1 MAPSAS
7 HQTAA
12 SPLEGPQNLDS
23 FLQHRL
29 FQGWSGGGSAGGGSS
44 SSQSIPRGSGYDAR
58 RQPALAVEEPEEVV
72 QSDEDDGVPSNPQGL
87 EPGDRVRR
95 ARNEDGSTVMVRFD
109 GGWMIRKSA
118 NADPSLTV
126 GTEKEA
132 AAVTNGAMDVED
144 APEDAASMK
153 QRILERAAARKASG
167 GATSSGL
174 PVRYK
179 NELIEAAV
187 NAAQSSSHKR
197 KTSFTPGTITAVAS
211 GHASAVMIEQTLRD
225 LRESYQMKPS
235 LCYLSMEDGGVRFA
249 SVSFAQVPRSLHPMC
264 ATSVMCGVCLQYN
277 DSSETNAGAVTE
289 NKSVAKKGSK
299 KRPHEALSPQDE
311 RFKLTRVQCGNIHY
325 PVHNQC
331 LAAVAGDFLPK
342 EQRPRNNSNSISS
355 DSAII
360 GTDTTDSSGPV
371 ITLSSPYEYE
381 QADDAECDLCG
392 RKGGVL
398 RYFKID
404 PSCSSVPAPA
414 AEGWLA
420 HVPCIQFLSGSKQ
433 LAPLLD
439 VVPEV
444 GPLHFAQNPLS
455 CDIATGS
462 SSASALKVPAT
473 GGNENVDSALNEST
487 AEEDSGEPAA
497 AEALLKA
504 NRLHAQPPLSRFDQQ
519 FGHWRCTLCGL
530 QCGLAVRCLAAGCT
544 IRAHPVCV
552 TAVNHPMWRVCSLA
566 TRLPRQ
572 AKRDESVS
580 MGILCPLHS
589 GGLDV

>member
-1 MAPSAS
+1 
-7 HQTAA
+7 
-12 SPLEGPQNLDS
+12 
-23 FLQHRL
+23 
-29 FQGWSGGGSAGGGSS
+29 
-44 SSQSIPRGSGYDAR
+44 
-58 RQPALAVEEPEEVV
+58 VV
-72 QSDEDDGVPSNPQGL
+72 QSDEDNGVPSNPQGL
-87 EPGDRVRR
+87 EPADRVRR

-118 NADPSLTV
+118 KADPSLT
-126 GTEKEA
+126 EKEA
-132 AAVTNGAMDVED
+132 ATVTNGEMDVED

-174 PVRYK
+174 PARYK
-179 NELIEAAV
+179 NELVEAAV

-235 LCYLSMEDGGVRFA
+235 LCYLSMEDGGARFA

-277 DSSETNAGAVTE
+277 DSAETNAGAVTE

-331 LAAVAGDFLPK
+331 LAAVTGDFLPK
-342 EQRPRNNSNSISS
+342 EQRPRTNSSACS
-355 DSAII
+355 DSAYV
-360 GTDTTDSSGPV
+360 GTDTTEGMWPV
-371 ITLSSPYEYE
+371 ITLSAPYEYE

-398 RYFKID
+398 RYFSID

-420 HVPCIQFLSGSKQ
+420 HVPCIQFLSGSKH
-433 LAPLLD
+433 LAPFTDLASS
-439 VVPEV
+439 EE
-444 GPLHFAQNPLS
+444 GPRHFALNQLS
-455 CDIATGS
+455 CEIATGS
-462 SSASALKVPAT
+462 SAAAALKVAT
-473 GGNENVDSALNEST
+473 AGSNEDVDSAPNEST

-504 NRLHAQPPLSRFDQQ
+504 NRLHAQPPLSRYDQQ
-519 FGHWRCTLCGL
+519 LGHWRCTLCGL

-566 TRLPRQ
+566 VRLPRQ